1 MMSLRQA
8 RQSVS
13 DQTAQDRT
21 DPISVI
27 VATGLAA
34 GVVVPWAVIWVSDL
48 LFFDVPAWSQWVIF
62 GGPAALSLVAT
73 LILWDGRT
81 SSQQPVRARV
91 AARRGRA

>member
-1 MMSLRQA
+1 MMSLQQA

-21 DPISVI
+21 DPITVI

-34 GVVVPWAVIWVSDL
+34 GVIVPWAVIWVSDL
-48 LFFDVPAWSQWVIF
+48 LFFDAPAWSQWVIF
-62 GGPAALSLVAT
+62 GGPAALSLLAT

-81 SSQQPVRARV
+81 WSQPPVRARV

>member
-21 DPISVI
+21 DPLTVI

-34 GVVVPWAVIWVSDL
+34 GVIVPWAVIWVSDL

-62 GGPAALSLVAT
+62 GGPVALSLLAT

-81 SSQQPVRARV
+81 SSQPPVRARV
-91 AARRGRA
+91 AARRGRG